1 MCVLCSWL
9 VPGLYTRKAPIKVTE
24 NWLRGWT
31 LGMSVLF
38 TSSFCSETPKATPA
52 KNSNPCSIL
61 HHPHLTNFTVKIIPP
76 CPSTQQHGEL
86 PYSNRVGLYKISALN
101 ATKQSMGSQTGD
113 SAVVLGCKLT
123 TPSLYSCD
131 RAKVLAFFGHLFH
144 LFSCNSTTR
153 FYPFNEAHKAYDQQ
167 VSHFI

>member
-24 NWLRGWT
+24 NWLWGWT

-61 HHPHLTNFTVKIIPP
+61 HHPHLTNLTVKIIPP

-86 PYSNRVGLYKISALN
+86 PYSNRVGLYKISALS
-101 ATKQSMGSQTGD
+101 ATKQSTCSQTGD

-123 TPSLYSCD
+123 TPSLYS
-131 RAKVLAFFGHLFH
+131 L
-144 LFSCNSTTR
+144 
-153 FYPFNEAHKAYDQQ
+153 
-167 VSHFI
+167 